1 MARAW
6 LPRGFRPSSS
16 FSRGSVLTGSPRTPL
31 NHARYE
37 QTRAPIREANPCAQ
51 TTVYLFL
58 FLPFSSLFLACQFVC
73 ISRRG
78 ADVSINSATRRP
90 SRLISIHSRHT
101 YSMCHEIIGR
111 YSSRSF
117 SSTFFLPLQKLSWSR
132 ERERETNWEYR
143 TVNERGDRK
152 QGERSRFYN
161 WRCSNVTGRKD
172 RDLYGNCYWKL
183 VQVFRYTSFHGQLW
197 GRRISL
203 RYSE

>member
-37 QTRAPIREANPCAQ
+37 QTRAPIREANSCAQ

-58 FLPFSSLFLACQFVC
+58 FLPFSPLFLACQFVC

-117 SSTFFLPLQKLSWSR
+117 FSTFCLSKNSLDR
-132 ERERETNWEYR
+132 ERERE
-143 TVNERGDRK
+143 
-152 QGERSRFYN
+152 
-161 WRCSNVTGRKD
+161 
-172 RDLYGNCYWKL
+172 RDE
-183 VQVFRYTSFHGQLW
+183 S
-197 GRRISL
+197 RISNG
-203 RYSE
+203 E